1 MINSSV
7 TNNDV
12 NRGYSTEP
20 LSPWA
25 YFGYTLLFYL
35 PIIGLVFLIIYS
47 FDNTNINRRNFAR
60 SYFCLFML
68 SVFLGIILSVIG
80 TTTGLFTMMMQRLA
94 MQLKIKRAQI
104 SPFFIKKNKI
114 KKVRF
119 KRTYLSKNTVH
130 SASTKPTLS
139 EIIQVTTQK
148 HPYGTRYK
156 PLSAAISL
164 S

>member
-20 LSPWA
+20 LSPWT
-25 YFGYTLLFYL
+25 YFGLTLLFYL

-94 MQLKIKRAQI
+94 M
-104 SPFFIKKNKI
+104 
-114 KKVRF
+114 
-119 KRTYLSKNTVH
+119 
-130 SASTKPTLS
+130 
-139 EIIQVTTQK
+139 
-148 HPYGTRYK
+148 
-156 PLSAAISL
+156 
-164 S
+164 